1 MCSNAELGTRLETVE
16 DCVKQNNRA
25 LRGKNGE
32 GGMVQK
38 LGVMHTEMTAIKTI
52 LNNDITH
59 LKTLLELRLE
69 TQEEKAVNWIEI
81 AKGWIVPI
89 LLSLITAILVTKFV

>member
-1 MCSNAELGTRLETVE
+1 MCSNEELGARLEIVE

-25 LRGKNGE
+25 LRGKNGD

-38 LGVMHTEMTAIKTI
+38 LGIMHTEMKAIKTI